1 MVNYDF
7 KPARTLLI
15 DVAFGSHCCLSLCLH
30 LLVKGRRFASLLAH
44 NGTGSSSRSLFG
56 NFVRHVRVVIC
67 KRERDKRE
75 EPRNPSLSDISAHHP
90 R

>member
-1 MVNYDF
+1 MVDYDF
-7 KPARTLLI
+7 KPARTLFI
-15 DVAFGSHCCLSLCLH
+15 DVAFGSHCCLSLCLY

-56 NFVRHVRVVIC
+56 NLVRHVRVVIC
-67 KRERDKRE
+67 KREKGKRE
-75 EPRNPSLSDISAHHP
+75 RRNPSLGDISAHHL

>member
-30 LLVKGRRFASLLAH
+30 LLVKGCRFASLLAH

-67 KRERDKRE
+67 KRDGGKRE
-75 EPRNPSLSDISAHHP
+75 RRNPFLSDISAHHL